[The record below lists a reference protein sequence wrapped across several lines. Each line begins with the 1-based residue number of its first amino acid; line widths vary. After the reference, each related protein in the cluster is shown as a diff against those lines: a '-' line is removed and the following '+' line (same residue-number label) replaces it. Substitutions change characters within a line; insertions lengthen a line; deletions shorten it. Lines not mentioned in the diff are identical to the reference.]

1 MMYPHTDLDKAY
13 LETLQVSEVVTNK
26 KITFLNIESAFDIET
41 TSTVVHGEK
50 IAFPYIWM
58 FGLGMGN
65 KIFYGRTWEEFLELM
80 QKLQEHFNLGETR
93 RLVCYVHNLGYE
105 FQFMRKYMTWHSVF
119 AIDERKP
126 VKALC
131 NYGIEFRD
139 SYILSGYS
147 LENTAKNLAKHKV
160 KKLVGDLDYSK
171 VRTIHTPLTEQE
183 MAYCEND
190 IEVVLAYIN
199 EQIEQS
205 GDINKVPMT
214 NTGRVRSYVRHNCYF
229 TDKNHRK
236 SSKGKFTRYSKLMGD
251 LTLTPPI
258 YLQLKTS
265 FMGGFTHSNPAHT
278 GKTLLNVG
286 SIDLTSSYPSV
297 MLAEQYPMS
306 RARELQ
312 ISSLEELK
320 KAMQKYCIV
329 FDLKL
334 EGVDNKIKYE
344 SYLSESKCRNLQGA
358 VINNGRVYCA
368 DSLEITITDVDFN
381 IIEQVYSW
389 EKIYIQNVQ
398 GFAKAYLPK
407 PIIESILNLYVD
419 KTELKGVEGKEVEYL
434 LSKGMLNSVYGMCV
448 TDIVKDNAV
457 YEDDWQVETVDMDG
471 KIEEYNT
478 SRNRFLYYAWGI
490 WVTAYAR
497 RNLWSGILAFGHD
510 YVYSDTDSIKALNF
524 DAHTKYVQAYNAR
537 VGEKLQ
543 AMCDFYK
550 LDKKRLTPK
559 TIQGVEKPLGVW
571 EFEGNYDKFKTLGA
585 KRYLVQEGDKYTLT
599 VAGLSKAN
607 GMEYMK
613 EKANGDSE
621 AIFNMF
627 NDDLYIPPENTG
639 KNTHTYLDHEME
651 ALITDYMGHTSR
663 VVNKSGIHLDSCDFT
678 LSISA
683 QYNEF
688 LSKLADGF
696 IFRGAKYI

>member
-1 MMYPHTDLDKAY
+1 MMYPHTDLTKEY
-13 LETLQVSEVVTNK
+13 LDTLDITEVVTNK
-26 KITFLNIESAFDIET
+26 KITYLNIECAFDIET
-41 TSTVVHGEK
+41 TSTTYNGEK

-65 KIFYGRTWEEFLELM
+65 KVFYGRTWEEFQDTMEV
-80 QKLQEHFNLGETR
+80 LQDYYKLGETR
-93 RLVCYVHNLGYE
+93 HLVCYVHNLGYE
-105 FQFMRKYMTWHSVF
+105 FQFMRKYMEWVKVF
-119 AIDERKP
+119 AVDERKP
-126 VKALC
+126 VKAI
-131 NYGIEFRD
+131 NSYGIEFRD

-160 KKLVGDLDYSK
+160 KKLVGELDYSL
-171 VRTIHTPLTEQE
+171 VRTIHTELTEAE
-183 MAYCEND
+183 LAYCEND

-199 EQIEQS
+199 EQIEQC
-205 GDINKVPMT
+205 GDISKIPMT

-229 TDKNHRK
+229 TNTNHRK
-236 SSKGKFTRYSKLMGD
+236 SSKGKFTRYGRIMGD

-258 YLQLKTS
+258 YLQLKRA
-265 FMGGFTHSNPAHT
+265 FMGGFTHSNPAYT
-278 GKTLLNVG
+278 GKTLENVG

-312 ISSLEELK
+312 IRSVDELK

-334 EGVDNKIKYE
+334 EGVDNKLKYE
-344 SYLSESKCRNLQGA
+344 SYLSESKCRNLTGA

-381 IIEQVYSW
+381 IIEQVYTW
-389 EKIYIQNVQ
+389 EKISIKNVQ
-398 GFAKAYLPK
+398 GFAKGYLPK

-448 TDIVKDNAV
+448 TDIVKDNSV
-457 YEDDWQVETVDMDG
+457 YDSDWGVEPVNIDE

-497 RNLWSGILAFGHD
+497 RNLWSGIIAFGED
-510 YVYSDTDSIKALNF
+510 YVYSDTDSIKAVNYE
-524 DAHTKYVQAYNAR
+524 DHTGYVDAYNKR
-537 VGEKLQ
+537 VGQKLE
-543 AMCDFYK
+543 AMCDYYK
-550 LDKKRLTPK
+550 LDKSRLTPK
-559 TIQGVEKPLGVW
+559 TIKGVPKPLGVW
-571 EFEGNYDKFKTLGA
+571 EFEGNYDRFKTLGA
-585 KRYLVQEGDKYTLT
+585 KRYLVQEGDKFTLT
-599 VAGLSKAN
+599 VAGLSKSN
-607 GMEYMK
+607 GVEYMK
-613 EKANGDSE
+613 EVTNNDSDK
-621 AIFNMF
+621 IFEMF
-627 NDDLYIPPENTG
+627 NDNLYIPAERTG
-639 KNTHTYLDHEME
+639 KMTHSYLDVEMD
-651 ALITDYMGHTSR
+651 AIVTDYKGHTSR
-663 VVNKSGIHLDSCDFT
+663 VVNKSGIHLEPCDFT

-683 QYNEF
+683 QYNDF

-696 IFRGAKYI
+696 IFKGVKFV

>member
-1 MMYPHTDLDKAY
+1 MMYPHTDLTKEY
-13 LETLQVSEVVTNK
+13 LDTLEIKEVVTNK
-26 KITFLNIESAFDIET
+26 KITYLNIECAFDIET
-41 TSTVVHGEK
+41 TSTTFNGEK

-65 KIFYGRTWEEFLELM
+65 KVFYGRTWEEFQDTMEV
-80 QKLQEHFNLGETR
+80 LQDYFQLGETKH
-93 RLVCYVHNLGYE
+93 LVCYVHNLGYE
-105 FQFMRKYMTWHSVF
+105 FQFMRKYMEWVKVF
-119 AIDERKP
+119 AVDERKP
-126 VKALC
+126 VKAI
-131 NYGIEFRD
+131 NSYGIEFRD

-160 KKLVGDLDYSK
+160 KKLVGDLDYSL
-171 VRTIHTPLTEQE
+171 VRTIHTELTDAEL
-183 MAYCEND
+183 AYCEND

-199 EQIEQS
+199 EQIEQC
-205 GDINKVPMT
+205 GDINKIPMT
-214 NTGRVRSYVRHNCYF
+214 NTGRVRSYVKHNCYF
-229 TDKNHRK
+229 TSTNHRK
-236 SSKGKFTRYSKLMGD
+236 SSKGKFTRYGRIMGD
-251 LTLTPPI
+251 LTLTPPV
-258 YLQLKTS
+258 YLHLKRS
-265 FMGGFTHSNPAHT
+265 FMGGFTHSNPAYT
-278 GKTLLNVG
+278 GKTLENVG

-312 ISSLEELK
+312 IRSVEELK

-334 EGVDNKIKYE
+334 EGVDNKLKYE
-344 SYLSESKCRNLQGA
+344 SYLSESKCRNLEGA

-381 IIEQVYSW
+381 IIEQVYTW
-389 EKIYIQNVQ
+389 EKISIKNVQ
-398 GFAKAYLPK
+398 GFAKGYLPK

-448 TDIVKDNAV
+448 TDIVKDNSVYSEDWGVEAV
-457 YEDDWQVETVDMDG
+457 DIEE
-471 KIEEYNT
+471 KIGEYNT

-497 RNLWSGILAFGHD
+497 RNLWSGIIAFGED
-510 YVYSDTDSIKALNF
+510 YVYSDTDSIKAVNYEQ
-524 DAHTKYVQAYNAR
+524 HTGYVDAYNKR
-537 VGEKLQ
+537 VGQKLE
-543 AMCDFYK
+543 AMCDYYK
-550 LDKKRLTPK
+550 LDKARLTPK
-559 TIQGVEKPLGVW
+559 TIKGVPKPLGVW
-571 EFEGNYDKFKTLGA
+571 EFEGNYDRFKTLGA
-585 KRYLVQEGDKYTLT
+585 KRYLVQEGDKFTLT

-613 EKANGDSE
+613 EVSNNDSDK
-621 AIFNMF
+621 IFNMF
-627 NDDLYIPPENTG
+627 NDSLYIPAERTG
-639 KNTHTYLDHEME
+639 KMTHTYLDVEME
-651 ALITDYMGHTSR
+651 ALITDYKGHTSR
-663 VVNKSGIHLDSCDFT
+663 VVNKSGIHLEACDFT

-683 QYNEF
+683 QYNDF

-696 IFRGAKYI
+696 IFKGAKFV